1 MIHLPLN
8 VKLSDIAVS
17 AFSRFAKLFLILF
30 IFCRQKWFRGR
41 KIHTD
46 WDIRVEQCQFSE
58 LAITADTEE
67 GISVGIVSVKNGQR
81 SVK

>member
-1 MIHLPLN
+1 MAFIILL
-8 VKLSDIAVS
+8 LS
-17 AFSRFAKLFLILF
+17 
-30 IFCRQKWFRGR
+30 RQKWFRGR

-58 LAITADTEE
+58 LAITANTEE

-81 SVK
+81 SVKYEEDCQETSSSNINPCLQPPEA

>member
-1 MIHLPLN
+1 MFRKYDNISRLTNPCVL
-8 VKLSDIAVS
+8 VS
-17 AFSRFAKLFLILF
+17 
-30 IFCRQKWFRGR
+30 RQKWFRGR

-58 LAITADTEE
+58 LAITAHTEE